1 MSLIY
6 SNIENYEA
14 DTLAVDALA
23 IAGHIINVREPH
35 KGKGK
40 GSIAVS
46 LTANKN
52 CPYRLFP

>member
-23 IAGHIINVREPH
+23 IAGHIIHIREPH

-52 CPYRLFP
+52 